1 MSIACGLAAIAALHR
16 FAILSAMR
24 STNPQPPSVDRI
36 VSCLKRFGADS
47 IEGGRGVSGINVDPA
62 ARALVNDIERY
73 PHAFVLACV
82 ADRQTK
88 ADIAWSLPHLV
99 REAAEGF
106 DIDTLLRLPGETWT
120 SVLASSGHRL
130 ATQVEQLLPA
140 AIRHIGDRYGGDA
153 SRIWA
158 DGSSGAAVARRFLAF
173 DGVGPKI
180 ANMAVNILIRDFGI
194 RLTRPMPDIAVD
206 THVLRVFERLG
217 LLGRLEHSL
226 LRSTKDKQALRLQL
240 RAREVNPEWP
250 GELDW
255 PAWMVGKTWCHA
267 GRAPECYRCA
277 MRSVCPR
284 DGVAPR
290 AQQPDREPERDCAV
304 GLWLACVTNRSDGK
318 DSTLGPAWTWT
329 IGRRAGRGRT
339 QSSRDDSR

>member
-1 MSIACGLAAIAALHR
+1 M
-16 FAILSAMR
+16 
-24 STNPQPPSVDRI
+24 SVDQI
-36 VSCLKRFGADS
+36 VSRLKLFGAKS
-47 IEGGRGVSGINVDPA
+47 IEREEGVSGIDVEPA
-62 ARALVNDIERY
+62 ARDLVNDLERY
-73 PHAFVLACV
+73 PHAFVLACI

-88 ADIAWSLPHLV
+88 ADIAWGLPHLI
-99 REAAEGF
+99 REAAGGF
-106 DIDTLLRLPGETWT
+106 DINTLLGLEKDTWT

-130 ATQVEQLLPA
+130 ATKMEQLLPA
-140 AIRHIGDRYGGDA
+140 AIRHIRDRYAGAA

-158 DGSSGAAVARRFLAF
+158 NGSSGAAVARRFLAF

-217 LLGRLEHSL
+217 LLGRLEHSQ

-240 RAREVNPEWP
+240 RARELNPEWP

-255 PAWMVGKTWCHA
+255 PAWWIGKTWCHA
-267 GRAPECYRCA
+267 GRDPECYRCD

-284 DGVAPR
+284 DGV
-290 AQQPDREPERDCAV
+290 
-304 GLWLACVTNRSDGK
+304 TSN
-318 DSTLGPAWTWT
+318 
-329 IGRRAGRGRT
+329 
-339 QSSRDDSR
+339 